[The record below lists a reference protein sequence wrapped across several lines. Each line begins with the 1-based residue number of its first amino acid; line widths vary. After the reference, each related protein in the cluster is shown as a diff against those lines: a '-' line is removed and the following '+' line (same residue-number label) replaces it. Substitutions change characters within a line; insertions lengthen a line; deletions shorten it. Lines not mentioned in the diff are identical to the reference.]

1 MASKRQTMQK
11 QIIYEAVTS
20 LNNHPTAEEIYNYI
34 HPKYS
39 QISLSTVYRNL
50 YALVQEGKIKKLSA
64 FTPERFDNFVQDHIH
79 FRCCKCDTVL
89 DLNID
94 LSRSI
99 TNELKKN
106 GFDLNIKDISI
117 VLDGVCEECKKNLK
131 KD

>member
-11 QIIYEAVTS
+11 QIIYEAVTK
-20 LNNHPTAEEIYNYI
+20 LNCHPTAEEIYNFI
-34 HPKYS
+34 HPHYS

-64 FTPERFDNFVQDHIH
+64 FTPERFDSFVPEHIH
-79 FRCCKCDTVL
+79 FRCCKCGSIL

-99 TNELKKN
+99 INELKKN

-117 VLDGVCEECKKNLK
+117 VLDGVCKECNKNK
-131 KD
+131 